1 MRKYLLALVFSV
13 GLAIAA
19 PAAAWANQ
27 TPGTPTVSPTT
38 GHNGA
43 PTNSCPGTTGTPG
56 NAGTKGQG
64 SPFNTSVTKVYAGNP
79 NPKGGSLHANSTAAV
94 SQYDNACF

>member
-1 MRKYLLALVFSV
+1 MRKYLLALVCSV
-13 GLAIAA
+13 AFAIAT
-19 PAAAWANQ
+19 PAAAMANQ
-27 TPGTPTVSPTT
+27 TPNTPTQTPTT

-43 PTNSCPGTTGTPG
+43 PANSCPGTTGTPG
-56 NAGTKGQG
+56 NAGAKGQG
-64 SPFNTSVTKVYAGNP
+64 SPFNTTVTKVYAGNP